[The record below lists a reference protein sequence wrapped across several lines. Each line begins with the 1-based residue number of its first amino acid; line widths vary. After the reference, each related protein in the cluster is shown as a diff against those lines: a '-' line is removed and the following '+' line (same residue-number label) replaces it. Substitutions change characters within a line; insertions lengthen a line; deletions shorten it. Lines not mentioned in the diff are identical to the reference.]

1 MILLDTDHFS
11 VLTRPATAAAVR
23 LMESLATTGGDDE
36 VATSVITVEES
47 FRGWAAEIQRRR
59 DVKDQVSGYE
69 RLAQLVEFLANWQIV
84 RFDQRAADEFARLRR
99 ERIRIGSQDLK
110 IACIALSAGALL
122 LSGNLRDFEQV
133 PGLRVEN
140 WLAQ

>member
-11 VLTRPATAAAVR
+11 VLTRPATAVAVR

>member
-11 VLTRPATAAAVR
+11 VLTRPASAVAVR
-23 LMESLATTGGDDE
+23 LMGSLATTGGDDE

-122 LSGNLRDFEQV
+122 LSANQRDFEQV

-140 WLAQ
+140 WLAE